1 MFNKDQ
7 EKKERKIFYVV
18 EKYTLGS
25 TFFEGS
31 KYTNIAARFL
41 AVNNEMV
48 PFIFIEYGQDKIPPP
63 HQVRSSQSRPGLF
76 SGSALQQEQGST
88 RQGLRMSGCYGWHY

>member
-18 EKYTLGS
+18 EKYTLGR
-25 TFFEGS
+25 TFLEGS
-31 KYTNIAARFL
+31 KHVNIDECFL

-48 PFIFIEYGQDKIPPP
+48 LFIFIE
-63 HQVRSSQSRPGLF
+63 
-76 SGSALQQEQGST
+76 
-88 RQGLRMSGCYGWHY
+88 

>member
-1 MFNKDQ
+1 MFSNDQ

-31 KYTNIAARFL
+31 KYVNTAACFL

-48 PFIFIEYGQDKIPPP
+48 LFIFIE
-63 HQVRSSQSRPGLF
+63 
-76 SGSALQQEQGST
+76 
-88 RQGLRMSGCYGWHY
+88 

>member
-25 TFFEGS
+25 AFFESS
-31 KYTNIAARFL
+31 KYVNLAACFL
-41 AVNNEMV
+41 AVINEMV
-48 PFIFIEYGQDKIPPP
+48 LFIFIE
-63 HQVRSSQSRPGLF
+63 
-76 SGSALQQEQGST
+76 
-88 RQGLRMSGCYGWHY
+88 